1 MPDKELDE
9 GKRRLLIAATGVA
22 GGVATVATAVP
33 FVASMLPSE
42 RAKAAGAPVEADIGA
57 LGPGEKLTVEWRGQP
72 VWIVRRTKE
81 MLDSIKSSDDKVADP
96 KSARK
101 PGELTP
107 DYARNEF
114 RSRADK
120 SEILVV
126 VGICSHLGCS
136 PQDKFRAGPE
146 AFEADWRGGFYC
158 PCHGSLFDLA
168 GRVYKNKPA
177 PDNLKVPPY
186 KYLSDTKI
194 LIGDDSKGA

>member
-9 GKRRLLIAATGVA
+9 DKRRFLVAATGVA
-22 GGVATVATAVP
+22 GGIATAATAVP
-33 FVASMLPSE
+33 FVASMLPSD

-57 LGPGEKLTVEWRGQP
+57 LAPGEKITVEWRGQP
-72 VWIVRRTKE
+72 VWVVRRTKE
-81 MLDSIKSSDDKVADP
+81 MLDAVTASADKVADP
-96 KSARK
+96 GSARK

-107 DYARNEF
+107 AYARNEY
-114 RSRADK
+114 RSIK
-120 SEILVV
+120 PEVLVV

-136 PQDKFRAGPE
+136 PQDKFKPGAE
-146 AFEADWRGGFYC
+146 AFAEDWKGGFYC

-186 KYLSDTKI
+186 KYLSATKI

>member
-22 GGVATVATAVP
+22 GGIAGGAAAVP

-42 RAKAAGAPVEADIGA
+42 RAKAAGAPVEADISTLA
-57 LGPGEKLTVEWRGQP
+57 PGDKLTVEWRGQP

-81 MLDSIKSSDDKVADP
+81 MLADIKASDDKVADP
-96 KSARK
+96 ESKRK
-101 PGELTP
+101 PSELTP
-107 DYARNEF
+107 EYARNEY
-114 RSRADK
+114 RSLK
-120 SEILVV
+120 PEYLVV
-126 VGICSHLGCS
+126 VGICTHLGCS
-136 PQDKFRAGPE
+136 PKDRFAATPEPFAQDWK
-146 AFEADWRGGFYC
+146 GGFYC

-186 KYLSDTKI
+186 KFLSDTKI

>member
-81 MLDSIKSSDDKVADP
+81 MLDSIRSSDDKVADP

-107 DYARNEF
+107 EYARNEF
-114 RSRADK
+114 RSRTDK